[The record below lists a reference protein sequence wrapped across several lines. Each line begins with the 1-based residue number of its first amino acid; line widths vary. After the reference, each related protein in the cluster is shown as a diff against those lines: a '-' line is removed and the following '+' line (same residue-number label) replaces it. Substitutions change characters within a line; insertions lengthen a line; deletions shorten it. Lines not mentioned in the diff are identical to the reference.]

1 MNQEAL
7 LQAETT
13 AIFRR
18 IERGDSAA
26 AAELLPVIYG
36 ELRSLAQKH
45 MTRERSDHTLQA
57 TALVHEAYLKLVGPG
72 MESYQNRAHFFRT
85 AANAMRQVLVD
96 HARGRATDKRGGGK
110 RRIEIEEELA
120 VDEDRLE
127 DILALDD
134 AVQKLKERDEEL
146 AKIVEL
152 RFYAGLTNEEVAEVL
167 GCVTRTVERGW
178 RTARAFLQAELDGA

>member
-13 AIFRR
+13 AIFKRL
-18 IERGDSAA
+18 ERGDAAA

-96 HARGRATDKRGGGK
+96 HARARGTDKRGGGK
-110 RRIEIEEELA
+110 RRIEVEEELA

-134 AVQKLKERDEEL
+134 AVKKLKERDEEL

-167 GCVTRTVERGW
+167 GCATRTVERGW